1 MEKNERAQTLWDCPD
16 RLHPPYFAISRTV
29 TLNAAIISM
38 VTTCLDGTILS
49 IPYVFYKIGLVLS
62 PFCLI
67 IVWLIYSWTLLNLS
81 ICVRKLQSVSFSEI
95 LFRLYGHRV
104 QIFFSIL
111 LFSILFSIILGY
123 FILMKNIFSN
133 LLKQFFAH
141 LFNDKDSGNN
151 STTNTVSLLLNNH
164 FILLFLLLI
173 PILPLMLIENLERM
187 KFIHFLGFISIFF
200 LIIVMFY
207 ILYHDIIDQNYYQ
220 NLYPFKNNNDNNDY
234 SSLTFFQRL
243 HIIFSHLKTFP
254 TTLYDVIEGISIIF
268 ILYLNHFN
276 FFHLISQLK
285 EPNQD
290 RIMKLIFLPGAIL
303 TIVFLLIGILG
314 NVIFLIYWDYA
325 LIEDNI
331 LLALQSNKYL
341 LSIARIMTLVS
352 LMCTIPNMI
361 TPVRLL
367 VYELER
373 YLFREYYYPFLTK
386 KREASSRRSSYS
398 KAVDKEASASDVVVG
413 DVSPEFPTMIIEDW
427 VKKAEIEKKV
437 YQEISEEMDEKREE
451 SEDELMD
458 IESRGRAN
466 SSGSIFKIS
475 RRSSYISSDECEEA
489 EAAELGFHESP
500 RILMDR
506 SCRSSPYSYRPQT
519 SYGSFQQEEERA
531 PLLVRPDAATVVYL
545 TNPCQKS
552 EKRKVSI
559 DLAANRKNDEH
570 EERQLMYLGPEQCNP
585 PKIIQ
590 DLTDFGFGG
599 IEATW
604 RQYNLLPIEILS
616 SISEPIKEA
625 LEEKCRV
632 EVQRDDD
639 QCGARGIEMKDFY
652 HDQRDRHQESP
663 FKDLILDEEELK
675 AIGKEDI
682 SRSLEKDDKDEESE
696 RNQRTKNHQEG
707 LHQTMKEKFNFYN
720 KLTITCLIVSIVVVL
735 AAILPPQVSIVWETI
750 GSVITPWIA
759 IVLPSLCFT
768 RLPHFLHVKAD
779 AMVYFTWGLAI
790 LGFLSFFICSFRVLL
805 SHMF

>member
-1 MEKNERAQTLWDCPD
+1 
-16 RLHPPYFAISRTV
+16 
-29 TLNAAIISM
+29 
-38 VTTCLDGTILS
+38 
-49 IPYVFYKIGLVLS
+49 
-62 PFCLI
+62 
-67 IVWLIYSWTLLNLS
+67 
-81 ICVRKLQSVSFSEI
+81 
-95 LFRLYGHRV
+95 
-104 QIFFSIL
+104 
-111 LFSILFSIILGY
+111 
-123 FILMKNIFSN
+123 
-133 LLKQFFAH
+133 
-141 LFNDKDSGNN
+141 
-151 STTNTVSLLLNNH
+151 
-164 FILLFLLLI
+164 
-173 PILPLMLIENLERM
+173 
-187 KFIHFLGFISIFF
+187 
-200 LIIVMFY
+200 
-207 ILYHDIIDQNYYQ
+207 
-220 NLYPFKNNNDNNDY
+220 
-234 SSLTFFQRL
+234 
-243 HIIFSHLKTFP
+243 
-254 TTLYDVIEGISIIF
+254 
-268 ILYLNHFN
+268 
-276 FFHLISQLK
+276 
-285 EPNQD
+285 
-290 RIMKLIFLPGAIL
+290 MKLIFLPGAIL

-341 LSIARIMTLVS
+341 LSIARVITLVS

-373 YLFREYYYPFLTK
+373 YLFREYYYPFLIK
-386 KREASSRRSSYS
+386 KRDASSRRPSYS
-398 KAVDKEASASDVVVG
+398 KPVDKEVSEVVVG

-427 VKKAEIEKKV
+427 VEKAEIQKKV
-437 YQEISEEMDEKREE
+437 YKEISEEMDGKKEE

-458 IESRGRAN
+458 IESRGRVN

-489 EAAELGFHESP
+489 EAPEPGFHESP
-500 RILMDR
+500 RIVMDR
-506 SCRSSPYSYRPQT
+506 SCRSSPYSYRPQP

-531 PLLVRPDAATVVYL
+531 PLLTRPDATAVYL
-545 TNPCQKS
+545 TSPCQKS

-559 DLAANRKNDEH
+559 DLTANCKNDGH
-570 EERQLMYLGPEQCNP
+570 EERQLMYLGPEQSNP

-639 QCGARGIEMKDFY
+639 QCGARRGIEMKDFY

-682 SRSLEKDDKDEESE
+682 SRSLEKDDKDEELARS
-696 RNQRTKNHQEG
+696 QRTQKHQEG

-720 KLTITCLIVSIVVVL
+720 KLTITCLIVSVVVVL

-759 IVLPSLCFT
+759 IILPSLCFT

-779 AMVYFTWGLAI
+779 AMVYFTWGLTI
-790 LGFLSFFICSFRVLL
+790 LGFLSFFICSYRVLV
-805 SHMF
+805 SRMF